1 MSHRN
6 DGMIHDAATPA
17 PPSRARPSDDATL
30 RAFVAALGPGG
41 VIAGDGDRTGYEVDW
56 RGKYRGRALA
66 VLRPANVAEVAAV
79 LRICTAEGIAV
90 VPQGGNTGLCGGAT
104 PDAGGRQV
112 ILSLQRMRALR
123 AIDPAGATITCEA
136 GMTLAEAQGLAE
148 GAGLLLPISIAS
160 EGTAT
165 VGGAV
170 ATNAGGLN
178 VLHYGSMRGMV
189 LGVEAVLPDGS
200 LWSDLGGLRKD
211 NTGYAVS
218 QLLTGSEGTLGVV
231 TAACLALCPRPSGHT
246 TFLAGLDDPAQA
258 LTLLAALRGASAEAV
273 TAWELISTVSADI
286 LRSEPPHLT
295 LPLARAHRWYLLGEV
310 SHFGA
315 VADAQDATLDRLAAL
330 CDGLGIDDIVQATS
344 QTQRTALWAL
354 REGISMAE
362 RSLGPSLKHDV
373 SVSPGRVA
381 GLAVALVDEC
391 AELVPG
397 LRLNVFGHVGDGN
410 LHINV
415 LPLERG
421 VALPEGVATAVTRHI
436 YDRTH
441 DAGGSF
447 SAEHGVGQAKLAEMQ
462 RYKSPDHLRILR
474 AIKAALD
481 PQGLMNPGKVLP

>member
-1 MSHRN
+1 MSQRN
-6 DGMIHDAATPA
+6 DGMIHDAGTSATLPFAAAKGDDIMQAFSAVLGPA
-17 PPSRARPSDDATL
+17 GMVADDAG
-30 RAFVAALGPGG
+30 RAP
-41 VIAGDGDRTGYEVDW
+41 YETDW
-56 RGKYRGRALA
+56 RGKYHGRSLA
-66 VLRPANVAEVAAV
+66 VLRPADTAQVAAV
-79 LRICTAEGIAV
+79 MRICAHHGIAI

-104 PDAGGRQV
+104 PNTAGRQI
-112 ILSLQRMRALR
+112 ILSLQRMRRLR
-123 AIDPAGATITCEA
+123 SIDAEGASITCEA
-136 GMTLAEAQGLAE
+136 GMPLAEAQGHAE
-148 GAGLLLPISIAS
+148 AAGLLLPISIAS

-218 QLLTGSEGTLGVV
+218 SLLTGSEGTLAVV
-231 TAACLALCPRPSGHT
+231 TAACLALSPRPSGHT
-246 TFLAGLDDPAQA
+246 TFLAGLDDPGQA
-258 LTLLAALRGASAEAV
+258 LAMLSALRAGAAEAV
-273 TAWELISTVSADI
+273 TAWELFSTVSADI

-295 LPLARAHRWYLLGEV
+295 LPLARAHGWYLLGEV
-310 SHFGA
+310 SHFGPPS
-315 VADAQDATLDRLAAL
+315 DAQAATLERLANL
-330 CDGLGIDDIVQATS
+330 CDDLGLDDIVQATS
-344 QTQRTALWAL
+344 QAQRASLWAL
-354 REGISMAE
+354 REGISTAE

-381 GLAVALVDEC
+381 GLATALVSEC
-391 AELVPG
+391 ADLVPG

-410 LHINV
+410 LHINA

-421 VALPEGVATAVTRHI
+421 VAMPDRVADAVTRHI

-447 SAEHGVGQAKLAEMQ
+447 SAEHGVGQAKRAEML
-462 RYKSPDHLRILR
+462 RYKPPDHLRVLR
-474 AIKAALD
+474 AIKSALD